1 MKREIEW
8 IQALRGIAA
17 LLVVICHARI
27 VLRGTHWEPFSERAL
42 TPGAL
47 GVDLFFMISG
57 FIMVHTTRQSD
68 SSLRY
73 TAAFLIKRFT
83 RIWPVY
89 VVAIIAS
96 LIISPPNLASAS
108 SLWSVIEPYIKQLL
122 FIPVSANRPPFFSM
136 PYDIGWTLNFEVYFY
151 LVFGISLLFGR
162 FRWTLLALWFALTL
176 IAAPLYMSGHAGLD
190 IQRTNGFSHAWLV
203 MISNPIIWEFAVGVA
218 IGLLYHSELALPRHP
233 LTYCLLVGTTTF
245 AVWYDFSWHGTFN
258 GLDQWGA
265 PLIPMLIAF
274 ALASKNIDF
283 VIPASLLRLGAVS
296 YSLYLFHPIASK
308 GLRMLMAAVGL
319 GSLIPTWWCTLAVIV
334 FAIIVAALSHRILER
349 GLSGWLRKRL
359 VSWTASALHQ
369 WRMPRRVDCQ
379 HGE

>member
-57 FIMVHTTRQSD
+57 FIMVHTTRQND

-73 TAAFLIKRFT
+73 TIAFLLKRFT

-96 LIISPPNLASAS
+96 LIISPPNFATGH

-122 FIPVSANRPPFFSM
+122 FIPVNANRPPFFSM
-136 PYDIGWTLNFEVYFY
+136 PYDIGWTLNFEAYFY

-162 FRWTLLALWFALTL
+162 FGWTLLALWFALTL
-176 IAAPLYMSGHAGLD
+176 IAAPLYLTGHAGLD
-190 IQRTNGFSHAWLV
+190 IQRTNGFSRAWLV
-203 MISNPIIWEFAVGVA
+203 MISNPIIWEFAVGVV
-218 IGLLYHSELALPRHP
+218 IGLLYHSKLALPRHP
-233 LTYCLLVGTTTF
+233 LTYCLLVGTTAL

-258 GLDQWGA
+258 GLGQWGA
-265 PLIPMLIAF
+265 PLVPMLIAF
-274 ALASKNIDF
+274 ALASKNIKF
-283 VIPASLLRLGAVS
+283 VIPVSLLRLGAVS

-308 GLRMLMAAVGL
+308 GLRMLMASAGL
-319 GSLIPTWWCTLAVIV
+319 GSLIPTWWCTFTVIG
-334 FAIIVAALSHRILER
+334 FAIVVAFIAHRILEQ
-349 GLSGWLRKRL
+349 GLSEWLRKRL
-359 VSWTASALHQ
+359 VSWTTIGATSDRLRHDNVQAN
-369 WRMPRRVDCQ
+369 R
-379 HGE
+379 